1 MKEEKK
7 QAKVIDGAG
16 MVMGRLASYAAKE
29 ALKGEEIVI
38 LNCEQVIISGNRQM
52 NLEDFQARRRRAG
65 SGFKGPIHRRP
76 SYMIVKRAIRGM
88 VPQYRHGRGREA
100 FKRIKCYNDFPKE
113 FEKVKLTKLE
123 IRKPVKH
130 SMVKEFS
137 K

>member
-1 MKEEKK
+1 MKI
-7 QAKVIDGAG
+7 IDGAG

-52 NLEDFQARRRRAG
+52 NLEHFQARRRMAG
-65 SGFKGPIHRRP
+65 SGFKGPIHRSP

-88 VPQYRHGRGREA
+88 GPQYRTGRGRDA
-100 FKRIKCYNDFPKE
+100 FKKIKCYNDTPKE
-113 FEKVKLTKLE
+113 FENAKKIKLD
-123 IRKPVKH
+123 IRKPLKH
-130 SMVKEFS
+130 SVVKEFS